1 MMDTITAVIEVVASS
16 LQLGDRAG
24 SLNAESP
31 LLGAIPEFDSM
42 AVVTVVTGLEER
54 FGFVAD
60 DDELDADV
68 FRTVGSL
75 AEFVAQEEMK
85 RDEGHWWSP
94 DGRRIAYIAQPGD
107 QEDLQILDL
116 ELELLAAHFTTDVF
130 ERQL

>member
-75 AEFVAQEEMK
+75 AEFVARK
-85 RDEGHWWSP
+85 T
-94 DGRRIAYIAQPGD
+94 A
-107 QEDLQILDL
+107 
-116 ELELLAAHFTTDVF
+116 
-130 ERQL
+130 

>member
-1 MMDTITAVIEVVASS
+1 MDTITAVIEVVASS

-75 AEFVAQEEMK
+75 AEFVARK
-85 RDEGHWWSP
+85 
-94 DGRRIAYIAQPGD
+94 
-107 QEDLQILDL
+107 
-116 ELELLAAHFTTDVF
+116 TV
-130 ERQL
+130 